1 MRLLRLEAEGEF
13 SLVEFFG
20 QNIPRYAIL
29 SHTWGADDE
38 EVTFRD
44 LADGVGQSKSGYS
57 KINFCGKQAAKDG
70 LKFIWVDTCC
80 IDKSSSA
87 ELQEAI
93 NSMFRW
99 YSNAAKSYVY
109 LSDVSIGSS
118 TGINMSSEEMP
129 AFQYSRWFTRSWTLQ
144 ELLAPTSVDFFSAEG
159 KMVGDRE
166 SLVQEIHNIT
176 GISIQALQGR
186 PLAHFNIDERL
197 SWAKGRQAK
206 REEDAV
212 YSLLGIFDIHMPLI
226 YGEGRQKAFVRLHRE
241 IKQSSA
247 SSQPSRS
254 IEEAQIVNLA
264 RSSFH
269 NHGPEPKLNTLG
281 GTQYTNTNNG
291 NQFTNPTSNGRVHTS
306 KQLRTLAI

>member
-1 MRLLRLEAEGEF
+1 MRLLQLEADGKV

-44 LADGVGQSKSGYS
+44 LVDGAGQNKSGYN
-57 KINFCGKQAAKDG
+57 KISFCGKQAAKDG
-70 LKFIWVDTCC
+70 LQFIWVDTCC

-99 YSNAAKSYVY
+99 YSNAAKCYVF
-109 LSDVSIGSS
+109 LSDVWIRSS
-118 TGINMSSEEMP
+118 TGINLSSEEMS

-144 ELLAPTSVDFFSAEG
+144 ELLAPTSIDFFSAEG
-159 KMVGDRE
+159 KKLGDRG
-166 SLVQEIHNIT
+166 SLVQEIHTIT
-176 GISIQALQGR
+176 GISIRALQGN
-186 PLAHFNIDERL
+186 PLVQFNIDERL

-226 YGEGRQKAFVRLHRE
+226 YGEGRQKAFNRLHRE
-241 IKQSSA
+241 IEQSSA
-247 SSQPSRS
+247 ASQPTQSM
-254 IEEAQIVNLA
+254 EEAQIGDLA
-264 RSSFH
+264 GSSFH
-269 NHGPEPKLNTLG
+269 SHGPGFQYNAVS
-281 GTQYTNTNNG
+281 GTQNNNTGSG
-291 NQFTNPTSNGRVHTS
+291 NQFLGSFSGPVHFG
-306 KQLRTLAI
+306 